1 MTAGRIHFKGQS
13 IMGTSIRVT
22 SVTLSWKGKEVL
34 LRCIRSLKAQTH
46 SLSEIIVVDN
56 HSQDGSVEAV
66 REAFPDVVVLENPTN
81 FGAPKG
87 RNVGLRRALEKPVDY
102 IFTLDNDLYAAPDC
116 VEKMIAPMDKNK
128 DIATVG
134 AFIYDDSDPDILLS
148 AGAIVDYTQNVSR
161 QLRNVNDPDKL
172 YPISYC
178 GTGHM
183 MTRASVYRE
192 VGLLDE
198 GFIGYGFEDTDFGMR
213 TRKSGYNIVSY
224 GRARVWH
231 TAHANIGNYTFRKK
245 YLESLNAI
253 RFMKRYG
260 TLLTWPKYLF
270 FMGLSLVGAALIQIP
285 KGRKSGVIGKCR
297 GVFDGLFGRTSLAE
311 KILLASEKEYV

>member
-1 MTAGRIHFKGQS
+1 MGNPPRI
-13 IMGTSIRVT
+13 T
-22 SVTLSWKGKEVL
+22 SVTLNWNGREVL
-34 LRCIRSLKAQTH
+34 LRCIRSLKSQT
-46 SLSEIIVVDN
+46 LPLTEIIVVDN
-56 HSQDGSVEAV
+56 FSTDDSVKAV
-66 REAFPDVVVLENPTN
+66 RETFPDVVVLENPAN

-87 RNVGLRRALEKPVDY
+87 RNVGLRRALERPVDY
-102 IFTLDNDLYAAPDC
+102 IFTLDNDLYAASDC
-116 VEKMIAPMDKNK
+116 IEKMIAPMEKYE

-134 AFIYDDSDPDILLS
+134 AFIYDDGRPDLLLS

-161 QLRNVNDPDKL
+161 QLRNVNDPDAL
-172 YPISYC
+172 VPISYC

-183 MTRASVYRE
+183 MSRASVYRE

-213 TRKSGYNIVSY
+213 TRKAGYRIVST

-260 TLLTWPKYLF
+260 TFGTWSKYLL
-270 FMGLSLVGAALIQIP
+270 FMGMSLIGAALIQVP
-285 KGRKSGVIGKCR
+285 RGRTSGVIGKCR
-297 GVFDGLFGRTSLAE
+297 GIVDGFLGRTTLAN
-311 KILLASEKEYV
+311 KILSAGEREYN

>member
-1 MTAGRIHFKGQS
+1 MKQTP
-13 IMGTSIRVT
+13 RVT
-22 SVTLSWKGKEVL
+22 SVTLSWKGREVL
-34 LRCIRSLKAQTH
+34 LRCIRSLKAQTLP
-46 SLSEIIVVDN
+46 LSEIIVVDN
-56 HSQDGSVEAV
+56 HSRDGSAETV
-66 REAFPDVVVLENPTN
+66 REAFPGVIVLENPAN

-87 RNVGLRRALEKPVDY
+87 RNVGLRRALERPVDY

-116 VEKMIAPMDKNK
+116 VEKMVAPMEKNE

-134 AFIYDDSDPDILLS
+134 AFIYDDADPDRLLS

-161 QLRNVNDPDKL
+161 QLLDADDPDRL

-192 VGLLDE
+192 LGLLDE

-213 TRKSGYNIVSY
+213 TRKAGYEIVST

-231 TAHANIGNYTFRKK
+231 TAHANIGHYTFRKK

-260 TLLTWPKYLF
+260 TMRTWSKYLCF
-270 FMGLSLVGAALIQIP
+270 LGMSLVGAALVQIP

-297 GVFDGLFGRTSLAE
+297 GVWDGMRGRDDLARE
-311 KILLASEKEYV
+311 ILAADETDYV